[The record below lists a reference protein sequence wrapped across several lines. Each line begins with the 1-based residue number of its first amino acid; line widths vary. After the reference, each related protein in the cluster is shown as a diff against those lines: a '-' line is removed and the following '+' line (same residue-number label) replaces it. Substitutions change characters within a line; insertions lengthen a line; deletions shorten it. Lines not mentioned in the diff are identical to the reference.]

1 MGLIPLVGANE
12 HPCHLEKIFHIPG
25 MVWSTFPILSHN
37 PFWFFFN
44 PYLIIPARQILLSSL
59 LKKTRLKLL
68 RPLIQHCSESLAQS
82 EFKFKSEFK
91 GYLEGDYLVYFTISI
106 EILKWNHALIFL
118 FHCLGCGRNISVS
131 ISHFG
136 QLQMWRWLVHHEMYF
151 YWWWNCWGR
160 ETQPSTITRQTVRWK
175 LLL

>member
-68 RPLIQHCSESLAQS
+68 RPLIQDCSESLVQS
-82 EFKFKSEFK
+82 EFKFKSIW
-91 GYLEGDYLVYFTISI
+91 VQRISGRWLPGI
-106 EILKWNHALIFL
+106 FHNFNWNFEMKP
-118 FHCLGCGRNISVS
+118 CLDFSVS
-131 ISHFG
+131 LFGVWEEYFCEHFS
-136 QLQMWRWLVHHEMYF
+136 LWSVADVTVTR
-151 YWWWNCWGR
+151 
-160 ETQPSTITRQTVRWK
+160 PSRNVLLLMMK
-175 LLL
+175 LLGARDTAQHHH